1 MREVE
6 RIIDQL
12 KRSVDGGAWHG
23 PSLIELLDGVSA
35 TQAAAR
41 PLSEAHS
48 IWEIVH
54 HCTVWMNQIRL
65 RLHGN
70 VEKDL
75 PPERD
80 WPPQPSKFDKQ
91 SWQAAIDHLHDAHQ
105 ALAVEITKI
114 SDMRLDDPILK
125 GFSSI
130 YATLHGVVQHNLY
143 HAGQIAV
150 IKKAI

>member
-1 MREVE
+1 MREVD

-23 PSLIELLDGVSA
+23 PALLELLEGVTA

-41 PLSEAHS
+41 PPSGAHT

-54 HCTVWMNQIRL
+54 HCTVWMGQISL

-70 VEKDL
+70 TEKDL
-75 PPERD
+75 PPDKD
-80 WPPQPSKFDKQ
+80 WPPHPSSVDDQ
-91 SWQAAIDHLHDAHQ
+91 SWQATISRLRKAHQ
-105 ALAVEITKI
+105 ALAEEISGIADTRM
-114 SDMRLDDPILK
+114 DQPILE
-125 GFSSI
+125 GFSSV
-130 YATLHGVVQHNLY
+130 YATLHGVIQHNLY

-150 IKKAI
+150 IKKIS